1 MKMKRF
7 LPLFIVAI
15 ALSSCQEDVR
25 FSNPG
30 FQALK
35 DDVIWQA
42 NDARAYVSGDGKLT
56 IEAMTAYETLT
67 LNTASANEGTY
78 LLGTPNP
85 DNSAAYFS
93 NFNDIE
99 LEYGTIAAPG
109 PIANINLL
117 TGGTG
122 YVSGNNVATTGGSGV
137 GLILNIVADASG
149 VVTGIT
155 LTSRGS
161 GYIAGDVIT
170 VVGGNNNCK
179 FRVINVQTSSGEI
192 VIEEFD
198 SLSMTVTGTF
208 KFNAVKSNGST
219 FGGPYLNFQYGTFH
233 KIRIYPSI

>member
-1 MKMKRF
+1 MKRF
-7 LPLFIVAI
+7 LPLFILAI
-15 ALSSCQEDVR
+15 ALSSCQDDVK

-35 DDVIWQA
+35 DDVLWQA
-42 NDARAYVSGDGKLT
+42 TDARAYVSTDGKLT
-56 IEAMTAYETLT
+56 IEAMTSYETLT
-67 LNTASANEGTY
+67 LSTASANEGTY
-78 LLGTPNP
+78 LLGTPNT
-85 DNSAAYFS
+85 DNGASYFS
-93 NFNDIE
+93 NFNEQE

-109 PIANINLL
+109 PISNINLL

-122 YVSGNNVATTGGSGV
+122 YVSGDNVGTTGGSGT
-137 GLILNIVADASG
+137 GLILSIVANASG

-155 LTSRGS
+155 LTSRGA

-198 SLSMTVTGTF
+198 NLSMTVTGTF
-208 KFNAVKSNGST
+208 KFNAAKSNGAT
-219 FGGPYLNFQYGTFH
+219 FGGPYLNFQHGVFH